1 MEIIAHR
8 GASCDHPEQTLAAY
22 DAALSEGADGIE
34 CDIRLTKDGHLV
46 CSHDRTFERVA
57 GDKRPIAELTR
68 DDLPSI
74 NVGTAA
80 EPQQPLLF
88 STLLDLVEG
97 TDCGLFVETKHPS
110 VYGGQLEKTLV
121 SVLRDRGQVDNPRLH
136 VISFSAMSLARMR
149 HLEPSV
155 HRILLRREIQRPLGP
170 ILWRMDIPQAYG
182 PSIINVK
189 LRPGL
194 IRRGDGC
201 YTWTVN
207 TRNDVMWAAQ
217 HGIDW
222 LATDKPRQ
230 AREWLDEASAQ
241 AEYPAAS

>member
-121 SVLRDRGQVDNPRLH
+121 
-136 VISFSAMSLARMR
+136 
-149 HLEPSV
+149 
-155 HRILLRREIQRPLGP
+155 
-170 ILWRMDIPQAYG
+170 
-182 PSIINVK
+182 
-189 LRPGL
+189 
-194 IRRGDGC
+194 
-201 YTWTVN
+201 
-207 TRNDVMWAAQ
+207 
-217 HGIDW
+217 
-222 LATDKPRQ
+222 
-230 AREWLDEASAQ
+230 
-241 AEYPAAS
+241 